1 MNKNCL
7 LGIVALLFVCCAMLG
22 CGKEDNPTT
31 PTVKYGT
38 IYGTVAD

>member
-1 MNKNCL
+1 MKTNIIKFSTL
-7 LGIVALLFVCCAMLG
+7 LIGCFAMIG